1 MATATATEL
10 ELLNPQQTR
19 DAWMAKD
26 ADGFD
31 GSAGDLST
39 SDDDIRRGED
49 CAGGG
54 WRWRLLKRWSRR

>member
-1 MATATATEL
+1 MATATATEM

-39 SDDDIRRGED
+39 SDDGILGVERTVRVVDGAGD
-49 CAGGG
+49 C
-54 WRWRLLKRWSRR
+54 